1 MVSSIFDG
9 WLWGLPFVGVSG
21 RRRRGCRAS
30 WGVAATLGVG
40 ASRGR
45 RVGGVYGP
53 FWLVLRL
60 GALQGQTKA
69 KAAGPSTPD
78 LSRLGAQGSRGA
90 ARGGSSLGFC
100 FLVSHRTLAL
110 RAGLIFRPLNRA
122 IHRGEQRLTRSKVS
136 PALPF
141 RAAHRETPIR
151 AVQRQHRPESPEA
164 AF

>member
-1 MVSSIFDG
+1 MVSSIFAG

-21 RRRRGCRAS
+21 RRRRGCRTS

-53 FWLVLRL
+53 FWLVLRP
-60 GALQGQTKA
+60 ARWTS
-69 KAAGPSTPD
+69 KAALGLRLPG
-78 LSRLGAQGSRGA
+78 LSRRGAQGSRGA

-110 RAGLIFRPLNRA
+110 RAGFD
-122 IHRGEQRLTRSKVS
+122 
-136 PALPF
+136 F
-141 RAAHRETPIR
+141 
-151 AVQRQHRPESPEA
+151 
-164 AF
+164 